1 MESRALGVRGW
12 GCVGSLASKGKP
24 VFGSLC
30 CRISWLCVP
39 LPTWAACLSWW
50 NQVVH
55 RIGVARFN
63 VCVNVPSPLLFVL
76 IAQLMER
83 RSLPFSSVFMEKC
96 IENPAVSFKST
107 LTVTTLTVVHICIC
121 LCLFGAKPAETHGKT
136 DFS

>member
-12 GCVGSLASKGKP
+12 GCVGSLASRGKP

-76 IAQLMER
+76 IAQLMEW
-83 RSLPFSSVFMEKC
+83 RSLPESLFNQCSWRSALKIQQFHLKAHLSYNTCSCKYMHLLVSVWSEAC
-96 IENPAVSFKST
+96 
-107 LTVTTLTVVHICIC
+107 
-121 LCLFGAKPAETHGKT
+121 
-136 DFS
+136 